1 MSSLADFRGWEVE
14 RDWEREGE
22 ARGCEIVCM
31 CVGVHVGTCVDAGGG
46 GGGGGGGDGVRY
58 VMHY

>member
-1 MSSLADFRGWEVE
+1 ME

-31 CVGVHVGTCVDAGGG
+31 CVWVGVRVGVGGG
-46 GGGGGGGDGVRY
+46 RQ
-58 VMHY
+58 

>member
-1 MSSLADFRGWEVE
+1 MILGGWEVE

-31 CVGVHVGTCVDAGGG
+31 CVWV
-46 GGGGGGGDGVRY
+46 GVRVGMQGAGDSEIRNALY
-58 VMHY
+58 